1 MLPETPVRVRLLN
14 GDEIHAG
21 FVAGWS
27 GAVAEISL
35 SEGAATHFVV
45 GALVEMESEE
55 RLYLGVIQDTG
66 LSVLSIRVEH
76 SLERSQLEWIQ
87 QVWG

>member
-1 MLPETPVRVRLLN
+1 MQETPVRVRLLN
-14 GDEIHAG
+14 SEESHAG
-21 FVAGWS
+21 FVSGWG

-35 SEGAATHFVV
+35 AEGATTRFIL

-55 RLYLGVIQDTG
+55 RLYLGVIRGMRPFG
-66 LSVLSIRVEH
+66 LSILVEH
-76 SLERSQLEWIQ
+76 SLERSQLGWIQ

>member
-1 MLPETPVRVRLLN
+1 MLQDTPVRVRLLN
-14 GDEIHAG
+14 SDEVHGG
-21 FVAGWS
+21 FAAGWS

-35 SEGAATHFVV
+35 AEGSATHFVL

-55 RLYLGVIQDTG
+55 RLYLGVIEDMG
-66 LSVLSIRVEH
+66 PSGMSILVEH
-76 SLERSQLEWIQ
+76 SIERSQLGWIQ

>member
-1 MLPETPVRVRLLN
+1 MLPDTPVRVRLLN
-14 GDEIHAG
+14 SDEVYAG
-21 FVAGWS
+21 SAAGWS

-35 SEGAATHFVV
+35 AESPAAHFVL

-55 RLYLGVIQDTG
+55 RLYMGVIEDMG
-66 LSVLSIRVEH
+66 PSAMSILVEH
-76 SLERSQLEWIQ
+76 SLERSQLGWIQ

>member
-1 MLPETPVRVRLLN
+1 MRVRLLN
-14 GDEIHAG
+14 SDEIHTG
-21 FVAGWS
+21 FLSGWS

-35 SEGAATHFVV
+35 PEGSATHFVL

-55 RLYLGVIQDTG
+55 RLYLGIIQDMG
-66 LSVLSIRVEH
+66 PSAMSILVEH
-76 SLERSQLEWIQ
+76 SLERSQLGWIQ